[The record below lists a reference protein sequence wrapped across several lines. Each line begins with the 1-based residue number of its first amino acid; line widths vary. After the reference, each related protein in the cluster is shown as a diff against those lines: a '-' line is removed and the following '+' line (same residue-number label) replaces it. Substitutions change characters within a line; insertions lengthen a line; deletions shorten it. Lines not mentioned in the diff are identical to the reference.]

1 MSKARISAAQKTRL
15 VSSDRRRRPVE
26 RPFAGRLLAQDH
38 GAGAKGL
45 SAAIKNGAQSCL
57 WIRLSSCFVIQ

>member
-1 MSKARISAAQKTRL
+1 MSKAWISAAQKTRL
-15 VSSDRRRRPVE
+15 VSSDRRQRPVE

-57 WIRLSSCFVIQ
+57 WIRFSSCFVIQ